1 MEKMRLF
8 VDTHDK
14 SKSTF
19 PEGLTE
25 DQFEQFFGRYDAA
38 CQAEG
43 VVILQVNVGLEDG
56 RAFCMTMAP
65 DADAVRR
72 AHERVGLPFDSV
84 TEVKT
89 ASPGT
94 VFFKRNAA

>member
-8 VDTHDK
+8 VDTHDQ
-14 SKSTF
+14 SKGTF
-19 PEGLTE
+19 PNGLTTE
-25 DQFEQFFGRYDAA
+25 QFEGFFAQYEAA

-43 VVILQVNVGLEDG
+43 VVILQVNVGLGDG

-65 DADAVRR
+65 DAEAVRR
-72 AHERVGLPFDSV
+72 AHDRVGLPFDTI
-84 TEVKT
+84 TEVQS

-94 VFFKRNAA
+94 VFFKRAAA

>member
-14 SKSTF
+14 ARNTF
-19 PEGLTE
+19 PDGLSPE
-25 DQFEQFFGRYDAA
+25 QFEAFFTQYEAA

-65 DADAVRR
+65 DAEAVRR
-72 AHERVGLPFDSV
+72 AHDRVGLPFDSI
-84 TEVKT
+84 TEVRS

-94 VFFKRNAA
+94 IFFKRDAA